1 MAPSL
6 VMISLEEFKLFHKMD
21 RRLYTLLTKDLWR
34 DPLESMRIMAL
45 WLWLERSSFN
55 KVINKILASPQFL
68 INELADEAM
77 TCLNFP
83 NTTSFLPLSE
93 TNDIPLTQSL
103 MDNYISLQ
111 FLHENRL
118 TAIHGTARALT
129 EVCVRALADI
139 MQQAIERNA
148 AHHLAETQM
157 LISTLV
163 QPSGFD
169 GLRIDG
175 GGGVDINKPLPPI
188 GSKAAEVVHPDDR
201 TMFVTFSK
209 GYPVGEREIQ
219 EFFNRIYGDCIE
231 SLYMQEVQP
240 GEQSLFARIV
250 FYSPSS
256 IELILS
262 GVGKAKFTINGK
274 HVWMRK
280 FVPKR
285 RRFSLPPPLL
295 PRPPDMLAGSAPPI
309 SP

>member
-21 RRLYTLLTKDLWR
+21 IRLYTLLTKDLRR

-55 KVINKILASPQFL
+55 K
-68 INELADEAM
+68 
-77 TCLNFP
+77 
-83 NTTSFLPLSE
+83 
-93 TNDIPLTQSL
+93 
-103 MDNYISLQ
+103 

-129 EVCVRALADI
+129 EVYVRALADI

-163 QPSGFD
+163 QPGGFD
-169 GLRIDG
+169 GLRVDG

-209 GYPVGEREIQ
+209 GYPVGEREI
-219 EFFNRIYGDCIE
+219 
-231 SLYMQEVQP
+231 
-240 GEQSLFARIV
+240 
-250 FYSPSS
+250 
-256 IELILS
+256 
-262 GVGKAKFTINGK
+262 
-274 HVWMRK
+274 
-280 FVPKR
+280 
-285 RRFSLPPPLL
+285 
-295 PRPPDMLAGSAPPI
+295 
-309 SP
+309 

>member
-1 MAPSL
+1 MATSSL
-6 VMISLEEFKLFHKMD
+6 NISPEEFKLFHKMD

-77 TCLNFP
+77 TCLNCL

-93 TNDIPLTQSL
+93 TNDIPLTQNL
-103 MDNYISLQ
+103 IDNYISLQ

-118 TAIHGTARALT
+118 TTIHGTARALT

-163 QPSGFD
+163 
-169 GLRIDG
+169 
-175 GGGVDINKPLPPI
+175 
-188 GSKAAEVVHPDDR
+188 
-201 TMFVTFSK
+201 
-209 GYPVGEREIQ
+209 
-219 EFFNRIYGDCIE
+219 
-231 SLYMQEVQP
+231 
-240 GEQSLFARIV
+240 
-250 FYSPSS
+250 
-256 IELILS
+256 
-262 GVGKAKFTINGK
+262 
-274 HVWMRK
+274 
-280 FVPKR
+280 
-285 RRFSLPPPLL
+285 
-295 PRPPDMLAGSAPPI
+295 
-309 SP
+309 